1 MEFQEISTEELS
13 NFFMNDNKIEGE
25 EGFQDENKAKA
36 DKEAGLDGLE
46 MPKVSKEL
54 YDNEGNAI
62 GFEEVDYD
70 PDADKDEYDYD
81 DVTEGDNAIQ
91 EAEEFEE
98 DKLYS
103 IGGEN
108 YEVGQIEKAVSA
120 YRDINEFQKMV
131 DEHKANLDVAA
142 EEFNKMQS
150 LAYGQID
157 ATLDYWRQV
166 AEHPSTNDNQYREAM
181 REIRNCE
188 SQKKEIEQQYA
199 KSVEVM
205 NQRKAEAE
213 RMKGITI
220 RNELVHSHGWNQD
233 DFQAATDYIKANQ
246 IVVKGDAVNTQL
258 MIALRK
264 AAEYDAKRSKT
275 HQESEQ
281 KVVKALRHKSTPV
294 PSVAPQNGGD
304 KELAKRKAAAKAAKG
319 ELSQSDMFRFLE
331 D

>member
-13 NFFMNDNKIEGE
+13 NLFATTGGMFEGE
-25 EGFQDENKAKA
+25 EGFQEAKQSKQA
-36 DKEAGLDGLE
+36 KEESMDGLAFTDE
-46 MPKVSKEL
+46 T
-54 YDNEGNAI
+54 DDEGQS
-62 GFEEVDYD
+62 FTYD
-70 PDADKDEYDYD
+70 PELDVEEDFD
-81 DVTEGDNAIQ
+81 DITDGEEALQD
-91 EAEEFEE
+91 AEEFEE

-103 IGGEN
+103 IGGKN

-120 YRDINEFQKMV
+120 YRDINEYQKMV
-131 DEHKANLDVAA
+131 DEHKANLDIAA

>member
-13 NFFMNDNKIEGE
+13 NLFATTGGMFEGE
-25 EGFQDENKAKA
+25 EGFQEAKKSKQA
-36 DKEAGLDGLE
+36 KEESMDGLAFTDE
-46 MPKVSKEL
+46 T
-54 YDNEGNAI
+54 DDEGQS
-62 GFEEVDYD
+62 FTYD
-70 PDADKDEYDYD
+70 PELDVEEDFD
-81 DVTEGDNAIQ
+81 DITDGDNAIQ